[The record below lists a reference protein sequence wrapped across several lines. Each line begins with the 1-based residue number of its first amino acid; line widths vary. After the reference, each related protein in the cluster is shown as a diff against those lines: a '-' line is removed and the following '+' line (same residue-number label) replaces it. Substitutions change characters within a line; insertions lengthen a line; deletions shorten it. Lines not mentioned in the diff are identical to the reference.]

1 MIVKGPDAAQTDPM
15 EAKEFVERTGVDCLA
30 VSIGT
35 QHGHYNAEP
44 KLNID
49 RLKAIKEV
57 VNVPLVLHGG
67 SGTPSDQVQ
76 ESIKHG
82 IRKINVATDVLTA
95 VADSFEELKKQPDF
109 KYNTAMFVHSKD
121 AAKDFIKGKM
131 KEFRF
136 EN

>member
-1 MIVKGPDAAQTDPM
+1 MIRFRSQ
-15 EAKEFVERTGVDCLA
+15 
-30 VSIGT
+30 S
-35 QHGHYNAEP
+35 N
-44 KLNID
+44 
-49 RLKAIKEV
+49 
-57 VNVPLVLHGG
+57 
-67 SGTPSDQVQ
+67 
-76 ESIKHG
+76 
-82 IRKINVATDVLTA
+82 TDVLTA